1 MIKKFIVAAI
11 LFCVGILNANETKN
25 SHSNPGVENGSKGFG
40 SYISK
45 GKRRLGVTSE
55 VAKNG
60 KKSIFLQCLA
70 NDTSVALMLCGST
83 GYIPRTALDVEK
95 GQKYHVKF
103 SIKSIKPMSNL
114 TYYILF
120 WKKGAHN
127 PKGRVYRSTTISIN
141 GKKTTKLE
149 TGNDWREVEMNI
161 SIPAGVDKMDIAI
174 QIRKGVAGDT
184 IFVDEVKL
192 IRKK

>member
-1 MIKKFIVAAI
+1 MKKLTITTI
-11 LFCVGILNANETKN
+11 LFCVAILNANETKN
-25 SHSNPGVENGSKGFG
+25 LHSNPGAENGSKGFG

-45 GKRRLGVTSE
+45 GKRRLGITSE

-60 KKSIFLQCLA
+60 EKSIFLQCLA
-70 NDTSVALMLCGST
+70 NDTSVALMLFGST
-83 GYIPRTALDVEK
+83 GYIPRASLDVEK
-95 GQKYHVKF
+95 GQKYNVKF

-127 PKGRVYRSTTISIN
+127 PKGRVYRSTTISID

-149 TGNDWREVEMNI
+149 AGNDWREVEMNI

-184 IFVDEVKL
+184 IFVDDVNI